1 MDKLKYNSIVKYK
14 KLYDALI
21 KELIEIGRL
30 ETIPSSTEIN
40 IRLRKSRGQI
50 SPSIK
55 INDWDSFS
63 TDDLKLLYIGLVLSE
78 KELKWMDG
86 SATKTARILRMLN
99 ERLDFEID
107 YQEIKELISNLI
119 ETSSYKIGNI
129 KKFQHLETLF

>member
-1 MDKLKYNSIVKYK
+1 
-14 KLYDALI
+14 
-21 KELIEIGRL
+21 
-30 ETIPSSTEIN
+30 
-40 IRLRKSRGQI
+40 
-50 SPSIK
+50 
-55 INDWDSFS
+55 
-63 TDDLKLLYIGLVLSE
+63 
-78 KELKWMDG
+78 MDG